1 MNTTTSSPSDPRG
14 APALHAQSSRPLQR
28 LQHPVWRAALWLVL
42 GLGAVLP
49 GWQYAVYLAQGGSL
63 APGPF
68 AAAVSANGLTL
79 GFTLDA
85 YLSGLGFAVLV
96 AADRTAGPRRW
107 WAVLV
112 CFAVGLAVALP
123 GYGLW
128 RGRASTAV

>member
-1 MNTTTSSPSDPRG
+1 MNTLTSS
-14 APALHAQSSRPLQR
+14 SSHPLQR
-28 LQHPVWRAALWLVL
+28 LQHPAWRAVLWLVL
-42 GLGAVLP
+42 VLGAVLP
-49 GWQYAVYLAQGGSL
+49 GWQYALYLAQGGSF

-68 AAAVSANGLTL
+68 AAAVAANGLTL

-96 AADRTAGPRRW
+96 AADRHAGPRRW
-107 WAVLV
+107 WAVLL

-128 RGRASTAV
+128 RVRASAPV